1 MAPMQLKLEQI
12 DGSFCHLWLSPVL
25 CDDVKQ
31 RSDGPLP
38 GVWEEFANS

>member
-1 MAPMQLKLEQI
+1 MESMQLKLEQI
-12 DGSFCHLWLSPVL
+12 DCSFFHLWLSPVL

-31 RSDGPLP
+31 WSDGPLP